1 MGDYTV
7 GQKLGDYEILG
18 VLGAGGMGKVYQV
31 RNTISDRV
39 EAMKIL
45 LPNLADQKELAERFL
60 REIKL
65 LAGLS
70 HPNIAELR
78 TALTL
83 DNQLVMIME
92 YVDGVTLASR
102 LHQGPVPVPD
112 AVNYIDQVL
121 SALAYAHQLNIVHR
135 DIKPANMMLTRQ
147 GVVKLMDFGIARSD
161 HDSNMTITG
170 TTLGSLNYMSPEQVR
185 GETVDARSDLYS
197 VGLSLYELLTG
208 RLPFH
213 GDTRYSLMVA
223 QLQQAPEPPIV
234 LRPDVPKALN
244 DIILMVLAKD
254 PAQRFQSATAFRNAL
269 KSAVPQAAAAA
280 AGAASPSASLSGS
293 TGAYS
298 ANTVLDPSPGTS
310 APAAVR
316 PPTAPLR
323 PPTQPAPAA
332 AAPVLTSA
340 PPSAKIEAAPP
351 PVPRSHRGLYVA
363 LGGVLV
369 VAMLAGAAVY
379 VPHRVKT
386 HAATGTV
393 NASQPASQVA
403 PAAES
408 PAPAA
413 APVDQPAAAPA
424 AAAPAQPAAAPSAGN
439 SQAKA
444 THASPAAAAK
454 NTGQS
459 AAQSAAPNADAQ
471 ASAAQP
477 DQATA
482 DDQAKAAELE
492 AASRQFDQLNS
503 RAAAIESSLDAL
515 KRQQAN
521 QGYGLRGDMV
531 AAQQRMNA
539 NLAQAQS
546 ALQQQDAA
554 SAKRYLDMADRDAE
568 KLERFLGQ

>member
-18 VLGAGGMGKVYQV
+18 VLGSGGMGKVYQV

-45 LPNLADQKELAERFL
+45 LPNLADQKELADRFL

-102 LHQGPVPVPD
+102 LQQGPVPVAD

-121 SALAYAHQLNIVHR
+121 SALAYAHQMNIVHR
-135 DIKPANMMLTRQ
+135 DIKPSNMMLTQQ

-185 GETVDARSDLYS
+185 GESVDARSDLYS
-197 VGLSLYELLTG
+197 VGLSLYELLTA

-223 QLQQAPEPPIV
+223 QLQQAPEPPVV
-234 LRPDVPKALN
+234 LRPDLPQALN

-254 PAQRFQSATAFRNAL
+254 PAQRFQSAAAFRNAL
-269 KSAVPQAAAAA
+269 KSAVPQSAAAA
-280 AGAASPSASLSGS
+280 AGAVSPARSSGV
-293 TGAYS
+293 YS
-298 ANTVLDPSPGTS
+298 ANTVVDTSSGAS
-310 APAAVR
+310 APAIVR
-316 PPTAPLR
+316 TPTAPVR
-323 PPTQPAPAA
+323 PPTQPAAA
-332 AAPVLTSA
+332 ATPVATSA
-340 PPSAKIEAAPP
+340 AASAKIEAAPP
-351 PVPRSHRGLYVA
+351 PVQRSHRGLYVA

-393 NASQPASQVA
+393 NTSQPASQVA
-403 PAAES
+403 PATQA
-408 PAPAA
+408 PPPAA
-413 APVDQPAAAPA
+413 APVDQTATAPAVAAPA
-424 AAAPAQPAAAPSAGN
+424 APVAAPSAGN
-439 SQAKA
+439 SPAQA
-444 THASPAAAAK
+444 THASHAAAAK
-454 NTGQS
+454 DSGQT
-459 AAQSAAPNADAQ
+459 AAQTPASNADAQ
-471 ASAAQP
+471 APAAQS

-492 AASRQFDQLNS
+492 EASRQFDQVNS
-503 RAAAIESSLDAL
+503 RAAAIESSLKTL
-515 KRQQAN
+515 QQEQSK

-531 AAQQRMNA
+531 AAQQRMDA

-554 SAKRYLDMADRDAE
+554 SAKRYLDLAERDAE